1 MKIND
6 IIKFLVNM
14 AISDE
19 NKYFDIVHCI
29 ALIFPDKLVGQ
40 LNQIAQKPIWDGDI
54 ICPSYRNE
62 LLDMGLAVKICF
74 KRKQGYTSATNIAYS
89 ILKII
94 DPLKAEE
101 PSKENINKCLE

>member
-14 AISDE
+14 AINDE
-19 NKYFDIVHCI
+19 NKYFDIVHAI
-29 ALIFPDKLVGQ
+29 ALIFPDKLVEQ

-54 ICPSYRNE
+54 ISPSYRNE
-62 LLDMGLAVKICF
+62 LLDMKLAVKICF
-74 KRKQGYTSATNIAYS
+74 KREQGYTSATNIAYS

-94 DPLKAEE
+94 DPPKAEE
-101 PSKENINKCLE
+101 PSKG